1 MKCHAAAAYRAG
13 YRPGFVGC
21 AEEKVALQVPGL
33 AMNRTTVLMAA
44 VDKVHASVMLI
55 HILKRH
61 PTGDAAIEE
70 IASPVGLHPGA
81 NRSGHHRVGA

>member
-1 MKCHAAAAYRAG
+1 
-13 YRPGFVGC
+13 
-21 AEEKVALQVPGL
+21 
-33 AMNRTTVLMAA
+33 MAA